1 MTETDIL
8 ETLEYNFGPA
18 IMAAFAD
25 PAVLEIMLNDDGT
38 VWIERFGQPM
48 ETIEPLPPSLAL
60 NVFQLLTMSPWE
72 NTGRFS
78 KPFCRQRPS
87 AERASRATCLRWRLP
102 PRSAYGSA
110 QAAYSP

>member
-60 NVFQLLTMSPWE
+60 NVFQLL
-72 NTGRFS
+72 
-78 KPFCRQRPS
+78 
-87 AERASRATCLRWRLP
+87 AT
-102 PRSAYGSA
+102 ANHVTV
-110 QAAYSP
+110 